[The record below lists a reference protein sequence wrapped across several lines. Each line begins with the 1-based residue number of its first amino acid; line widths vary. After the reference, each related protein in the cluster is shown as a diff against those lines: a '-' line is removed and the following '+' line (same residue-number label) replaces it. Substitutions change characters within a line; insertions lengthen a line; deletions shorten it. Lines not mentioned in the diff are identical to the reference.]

1 MITWWST
8 LEMPYLY
15 SKNLTWLYD
24 RTNKDK
30 KQSLEARGLR
40 SLALKNQMPNTILID
55 ALLCWRGTFWLWCR
69 QGMDLN
75 SGQRN
80 SLLIYTARGGNH
92 WQFHDSRGIRQLIDA
107 SKQASKHARCRRDG
121 AAAAV
126 HTCGAWSC
134 RRHMREGCSHRARRL
149 SLDDVAA
156 SLKSAHGR
164 PDPLFEMTTTATP
177 LWVVT

>member
-1 MITWWST
+1 MVTWWSA
-8 LEMPYLY
+8 LEMPYFA
-15 SKNLTWLYD
+15 KKTWLD
-24 RTNKDK
+24 LMTEQGRTK
-30 KQSLEARGLR
+30 KRSLEARGLR

-55 ALLCWRGTFWLWCR
+55 ALLCWRATFWLRC

-107 SKQASKHARCRRDG
+107 SKQASKHARAVAG
-121 AAAAV
+121 TAAAAV

-134 RRHMREGCSHRARRL
+134 RRHMREGCSHRGAYRWWCC
-149 SLDDVAA
+149 S
-156 SLKSAHGR
+156 
-164 PDPLFEMTTTATP
+164 
-177 LWVVT
+177 

>member
-1 MITWWST
+1 MQ
-8 LEMPYLY
+8 
-15 SKNLTWLYD
+15 KN
-24 RTNKDK
+24 K
-30 KQSLEARGLR
+30 KRSLEARGLR
-40 SLALKNQMPNTILID
+40 SLALKNKMPNTILID

-134 RRHMREGCSHRARRL
+134 RRHMREGCSSHRGAYRLMMLQLALKARMVVL
-149 SLDDVAA
+149 IPF
-156 SLKSAHGR
+156 LKW
-164 PDPLFEMTTTATP
+164 PPLQCTATP